1 MMLTESLSKLQLF
14 HPNVL
19 MKVDISSGF
28 YLIILEILKLHIAV
42 ALLVLAAVLIILL
55 LPFTKQNLQTGKV
68 LLILLALRNFVD
80 GIKI

>member
-1 MMLTESLSKLQLF
+1 MLTESLSKLQLF

>member
-1 MMLTESLSKLQLF
+1 MLTESLSKLQLF

-19 MKVDISSGF
+19 MKIDISSGF
-28 YLIILEILKLHIAV
+28 YLIILEILKLHIVV

-55 LPFTKQNLQTGKV
+55 LPFTKQNLQTRKV